1 MKNIKKN
8 HSKKSVKRLTV
19 NLWAQL
25 LLIALAENAHLQVG
39 HIAD

>member
-1 MKNIKKN
+1 MKHNKK
-8 HSKKSVKRLTV
+8 HSKKSIKHLTV

-25 LLIALAENAHLQVG
+25 LLVAMSENTRLAVG